1 MLDIGLSKSD
11 LLKEIGTSEL
21 TPELI
26 VDLIDKNI
34 KAIYDQ
40 LESRGFA
47 SLVVDIVI
55 DYIYRR

>member
-26 VDLIDKNI
+26 VDLIDKNN
-34 KAIYDQ
+34 KARLFMIN
-40 LESRGFA
+40 
-47 SLVVDIVI
+47 
-55 DYIYRR
+55 